1 MKSIILILPYFGKW
15 PIWFETHLLSIAKNP
30 TINWLIITDCKLPD
44 NYPENIKFV
53 TTTLQE
59 LNKKVNAVVEV
70 NVPLTTRKFC
80 DLKPAYGAIFNEYSS
95 NYDFWGFCDMDI
107 IWGDIRKFITKD
119 ILENYDI
126 ISSRKEA
133 ISGHF
138 NLFRNTASLNNL
150 YKQVS
155 NYKELFEESKFKWFD
170 EYVLTNFIKERLIEN
185 TFEYKVYWPTILLNQ
200 ERGIDS
206 RQEYYLNRWMWQ
218 NSKMINTKT
227 NEEVMYLHFINWKR
241 TMKKCEVNYGENNE
255 QFYISYTAIHH
266 RKHSSL
272 KALYNKITN
281 FFNGYY
287 RKEWRRISKRKFNS
301 LKKRVKIKIMKFIN

>member
-15 PIWFETHLLSIAKNP
+15 PIWFEAHLVSIAKNP
-30 TINWLIITDCKLPD
+30 TINWLIVTDCVVPES
-44 NYPENIKFV
+44 YPSNIKFV
-53 TTTLQE
+53 NTTLQD
-59 LNKKVNAVVEV
+59 LNKKVNKIVEA
-70 NVPLTTRKFC
+70 NVPLTPRKFC

-227 NEEVMYLHFINWKR
+227 NEEVMYLHFINWKKL
-241 TMKKCEVNYGENNE
+241 MQNCEVIYNQNVDL
-255 QFYISYTAIHH
+255 FYVSYKNIHIE
-266 RKHSSL
+266 KYSYFTIL
-272 KALYNKITN
+272 LNTFIN
-281 FFNGYY
+281 IFDGYY
-287 RKEWRRISKRKFNS
+287 VRLWQYNRKNNIKKLIKK
-301 LKKRVKIKIMKFIN
+301 LKNF

>member
-15 PIWFETHLLSIAKNP
+15 PIWFEAHLVSIAKNP
-30 TINWLIITDCKLPD
+30 TINWLIVTDCVVPES
-44 NYPENIKFV
+44 YPSNIKFV
-53 TTTLQE
+53 NTTLQD
-59 LNKKVNAVVEV
+59 LNKKVNKIVEA
-70 NVPLTTRKFC
+70 NVPLTPRKFC

-227 NEEVMYLHFINWKR
+227 NEEVMYLHFINWKKL
-241 TMKKCEVNYGENNE
+241 MQNCEVIYNQNVDL
-255 QFYISYTAIHH
+255 FYVSYKNIHIE
-266 RKHSSL
+266 KYSYFTIL
-272 KALYNKITN
+272 LNTFIN
-281 FFNGYY
+281 IFDGYY
-287 RKEWRRISKRKFNS
+287 VRLWQYNRKNNNKKLIKK
-301 LKKRVKIKIMKFIN
+301 LKNF